1 MGVQTRI
8 LTHAGSREAAATGAA
23 RAFERIAAL
32 EQAMSDYRPD
42 SELSRLCKSAEAGE
56 HDWQHVSPDLFR
68 ALALSQTLAS
78 RTDGAFS
85 ATIGP
90 AVALWREARRSG
102 ELPDAAELARAVELS
117 DWRSL
122 EVDREAR
129 RVRLLKPGMRLDLG
143 GIGKGYAAQAAL
155 ESLIDDGLPRSLVAL
170 GGDVAVGHPPPG
182 GEGWRIALRPGLG
195 DLLLA
200 SAAISTSG
208 DIEQFVNIDGKRYS
222 HIVDPRT
229 GLGIVGGPWVTVV
242 ASRGEY
248 ADALATAGAVLGLD
262 DAETLILE
270 ANAAAIVVERGA
282 DGRTTTTTID
292 PRGLLRWHAPSR
304 GGTVQ
309 DFTPRTP

>member
-8 LTHAGSREAAATGAA
+8 LTHAGSREAAAAGAA

-32 EQAMSDYRPD
+32 EEGMSDYRPE
-42 SELSRLCKSAEAGE
+42 SELSRLAARAEAGD
-56 HDWQHVSPDLFR
+56 HDWHEPSPDLFR

-90 AVALWREARRSG
+90 AVALWRESRRSG
-102 ELPDAAELARAVELS
+102 VLPSEADRSRAVQLS
-117 DWRSL
+117 DWRNL
-122 EVDREAR
+122 EVDRETR

-155 ESLIDDGLPRSLVAL
+155 ESLIDDGLPQSLVAL
-170 GGDVAVGHPPPG
+170 GGDIVAGRPPPG
-182 GEGWRIALRPGLG
+182 SEGWRIALRPGLG
-195 DLLLA
+195 DLVLS

-208 DIEQFVNIDGKRYS
+208 DVEQFVEIEGKKYS

-229 GLGIVGGPWVTVV
+229 GLGVVGGPWVTVV

-262 DAETLILE
+262 EAETLTLD
-270 ANAAAIVVERGA
+270 ANAAAVIIERGT

-304 GGTVQ
+304 DGTLSAP
-309 DFTPRTP
+309 PRTP